1 MNFKNQN
8 CIIDQIKLLCY
19 VKSVKSVFGTSN
31 ILVVFESKDLQK
43 IKGEID
49 NNLHSIDGIENL
61 MVLISLS

>member
-1 MNFKNQN
+1 VNFKKQN